1 MRYEETSWR
10 SLQDVVGVVLATTK
24 PSLRAEDETSATEKA
39 LEMSGKRAASRKK
52 H

>member
-10 SLQDVVGVVLATTK
+10 SLQDAVGVVLAATK
-24 PSLRAEDETSATEKA
+24 DGLRAEAEVSTTENAREK
-39 LEMSGKRAASRKK
+39 SGKEAGTRRK

>member
-24 PSLRAEDETSATEKA
+24 NERREQHTPRLSDAEIETVGNEA
-39 LEMSGKRAASRKK
+39 GSRKK